1 MFHHCAPALLGS
13 VSAIPTLSI
22 LLSQFAGRDLFCRA
36 FTLTQIILC
45 VISTVLPPLCN
56 RCTIAARYNATAH
69 MIPLERPVKRKA
81 ALAFQ
86 RRAYVVQ
93 LEAPDLITFR
103 YLRSRREFTLP
114 LSEVFRIAQVRTVA
128 AEKAAAKKEKK
139 VQRVR

>member
-1 MFHHCAPALLGS
+1 
-13 VSAIPTLSI
+13 
-22 LLSQFAGRDLFCRA
+22 
-36 FTLTQIILC
+36 
-45 VISTVLPPLCN
+45 
-56 RCTIAARYNATAH
+56 

-128 AEKAAAKKEKK
+128 AEKAAAQKEKK
-139 VQRVR
+139 VQRGR